1 MPGCQRW
8 LHFYALNELT
18 NTILICYYITQ
29 FPFHKACLYYAVTY
43 LIFYASLCI
52 QLSIRRR
59 CKSSYQQYQNI
70 FANGKPNHPNYG
82 PSSFRITSVTARDG
96 FVLNIRTTF
105 NSSSLLRA
113 SPRSSRPTTSKS
125 SPSLPSSSSSSSK
138 PKKVML
144 FAAGLGCE
152 NADALIPIMCQYGNE
167 YTYIAWNYRG
177 FFGSPAAAS
186 VSSCRRFLSIS
197 EHARDALD
205 ILSASGYS
213 KFDVIVGHSMGASV
227 AFEFALLYPD
237 LVDRMIILNGM
248 HGHVYSTAAQP
259 LVRFP
264 FAADVVSV
272 LVESLMSRPK
282 VVSVCESGLILYDT
296 LTHFSFFIF
305 IVHVVQ

>member
-18 NTILICYYITQ
+18 NTLLIVYYVTQ
-29 FPFHKACLYYAVTY
+29 FPIHKACLYYAVTY
-43 LIFYASLCI
+43 FVFYALLCL

-82 PSSFRITSVTARDG
+82 RSSFHIKSVTARDG
-96 FVLNIRTTF
+96 FVLKIRTTS
-105 NSSSLLRA
+105 N
-113 SPRSSRPTTSKS
+113 P
-125 SPSLPSSSSSSSK
+125 SSSK
-138 PKKVML
+138 PTKVML

-177 FFGSPAAAS
+177 FFGSSATAS

-213 KFDVIVGHSMGASV
+213 KFDVVVGHSMGSSV

-237 LVDRMIILNGM
+237 LVDRIIILNGM

-282 VVSVCESGLILYDT
+282 VVSVCGLMT
-296 LTHFSFFIF
+296 TTVATHGFPNPASLFSLSP
-305 IVHVVQ
+305 HVSH

>member
-82 PSSFRITSVTARDG
+82 PSSFRIKSVTARDG
-96 FVLNIRTTF
+96 FILKIRTT
-105 NSSSLLRA
+105 
-113 SPRSSRPTTSKS
+113 
-125 SPSLPSSSSSSSK
+125 LPSSPSSSSK

-152 NADALIPIMCQYGNE
+152 NADVLIPIMCQYGNE

-177 FFGSPAAAS
+177 FFGSSAAAS

-205 ILSASGYS
+205 ILSASDYS

-227 AFEFALLYPD
+227 ALADFLL
-237 LVDRMIILNGM
+237 LLMLSLFLLN
-248 HGHVYSTAAQP
+248 
-259 LVRFP
+259 L
-264 FAADVVSV
+264 
-272 LVESLMSRPK
+272 
-282 VVSVCESGLILYDT
+282 
-296 LTHFSFFIF
+296 
-305 IVHVVQ
+305 